1 MSRTGARNRLDLD
14 DPTPRSLI
22 HVPMPSTAPRVRRS
36 VLFVPAIRPDR
47 FVKAVATGA
56 DAVCLDLEDGVAF
69 GQKDEARDTAM
80 ALLAERPP
88 CRAEVILRVNEP
100 ASALG
105 DRDLAA
111 ILAAGVR
118 PDALMVPK
126 VGEPDTIRALE
137 RRLAPAL
144 DGLPL
149 VVQIETARGL
159 AAAEAIATASPN
171 VAVLFFGAVDLSAE
185 LGCAIEW
192 DALLYARSRVVA
204 AAALA
209 GVDAMDT
216 PFMDVSATALLGDEA
231 RAVRRLGFVGK
242 AAIHPTQVPVIQA
255 AFSPAP
261 DEVAWAGRIVEAYK
275 ANKGGVL
282 LVDGKLIE
290 RPVIASAQRILAVAA
305 AVRGTQK
312 SEVRSQK
319 SEEA

>member
-1 MSRTGARNRLDLD
+1 MRTK
-14 DPTPRSLI
+14 
-22 HVPMPSTAPRVRRS
+22 PRVRRS

-47 FVKAVATGA
+47 FAKAIATGA

-69 GQKDEARDTAM
+69 AQKDEARDKAM
-80 ALLAERPP
+80 TLLAGHPP
-88 CRAEVILRVNEP
+88 CRAEVVLRVNEP

-105 DRDLAA
+105 DRDLTA
-111 ILAAGVR
+111 LLSAGVR
-118 PDALMVPK
+118 PDALMIPK
-126 VGEPDTIRALE
+126 VGGPETIHALE
-137 RRLAPAL
+137 ERLAPAL

-149 VVQIETARGL
+149 VVQIETAAGL
-159 AAAEAIATASPN
+159 AAAGAIATASPN

-216 PFMDVSATALLGDEA
+216 PFMDVSATGQLGDEA
-231 RAVRRLGFVGK
+231 RRVRRLGFVGK

-255 AFSPAP
+255 AFSPDP
-261 DEVAWAGRIVEAYK
+261 DEVMWAGRVVKAYEA
-275 ANKGGVL
+275 NEGGVL

-305 AVRGTQK
+305 AVDHVDR
-312 SEVRSQK
+312 
-319 SEEA
+319 

>member
-1 MSRTGARNRLDLD
+1 MRG
-14 DPTPRSLI
+14 PREGVHES
-22 HVPMPSTAPRVRRS
+22 PMPTPRVRRS

-47 FVKAVATGA
+47 FEKAVATGV

-69 GQKDEARDTAM
+69 AQKDEAREKAM
-80 ALLAERPP
+80 ALLAQRPP

-105 DRDLAA
+105 DEDLAA
-111 ILAAGVR
+111 VLAAGVR

-137 RRLAPAL
+137 RRLAPAFE
-144 DGLPL
+144 GLPL

-216 PFMDVSATALLGDEA
+216 PFMDVSATAQLGDEA

-255 AFSPAP
+255 AFSPDP
-261 DEVAWAGRIVEAYK
+261 DEIAWAGRIVEAYEAK
-275 ANKGGVL
+275 DGGVL

-290 RPVIASAQRILAVAA
+290 RPVIASAQRILAVAE
-305 AVRGTQK
+305 AVRGVPA
-312 SEVRSQK
+312 ERGRSSARSLK
-319 SEEA
+319 PEA

>member
-1 MSRTGARNRLDLD
+1 MTIRR
-14 DPTPRSLI
+14 I
-22 HVPMPSTAPRVRRS
+22 RRS

-47 FVKAVATGA
+47 FEKAVATGA

-69 GQKDEARDTAM
+69 GQKDEARDKAV
-80 ALLAERPP
+80 ALLGGRPP

-100 ASALG
+100 SSALG

-111 ILAAGVR
+111 VLAAGVR

-126 VGEPDTIRALE
+126 VGEADTIRALE

-144 DGLPL
+144 EGLPL

-159 AAAEAIATASPN
+159 AAAEAIVAASPN

-209 GVDAMDT
+209 GVDVMDT
-216 PFMDVSATALLGDEA
+216 PFMDARATAQLGDEA
-231 RAVRRLGFVGK
+231 RAVRRLGFTGK
-242 AAIHPTQVPVIQA
+242 AAIHPAQVPVIQA
-255 AFSPAP
+255 AFSPDE
-261 DEVAWAGRIVEAYK
+261 DEVAWAGRIVEAYE
-275 ANKGGVL
+275 ANEGGVL
-282 LVDGKLIE
+282 LVDGRLIE
-290 RPVIASAQRILAVAA
+290 RPVIASAQRILTVAEAVED
-305 AVRGTQK
+305 VSRGTRTTEPPK
-312 SEVRSQK
+312 SAGASRSHSGRQ
-319 SEEA
+319 AR